1 MTYKELAEALYF
13 DDECVEKLRLF
24 ISFYN
29 EVGELTDEQVEE
41 YYYFLKHQQSKFIG
55 FTLEDFID
63 MFKAYRRTREVD
75 FLVGLNEY
83 INKEILGDD

>member
-1 MTYKELAEALYF
+1 MTYKEVAEALYF

-29 EVGELTDEQVEE
+29 EVGELSDEQVDD
-41 YYYFLKHQQSKFIG
+41 YYCFLKHQQYKHTG

-63 MFKAYRRTREVD
+63 MFKVYRKTRAVD
-75 FLVGLNEY
+75 FLCGLDAY
-83 INKEILGDD
+83 IDKELYD